1 MPAHSARSIGRLAPL
16 LDAFG
21 WAFCGAWAL
30 ATLGFP
36 LVKGMPAGYLPVLAG
51 AGLGGLVWRSRAGLG
66 RYVEGL
72 KPGAYLWL
80 VLGAAVVLR
89 AAAVAYFPL
98 EPMVDDAQFHRY
110 AVAMVHGGGYGAP
123 GVRAWFPPGMSLVL
137 AGWYFVTTPS
147 PLAGKILQI
156 GFSALLVWQTWATV
170 RQFLPE
176 RVARLAALLVA
187 VSPTLVFYTATLGYE
202 ILLALVL
209 LLSCRLAFR
218 VTTVHA
224 SSVPTLLAIGALL
237 GCGALLKPIC
247 LLLPVLF
254 AVAWWLI
261 DGSLLRAAGRAALVV
276 VVMLLV
282 ISPWTL
288 RNYRVLHAFV
298 PISTNGGTT
307 LYSANNPRATGLAM
321 PVEPLPGESDEV
333 SRDRLRMKAAVAW
346 ILGHPAASFQ
356 LALAKASYTWGASS
370 SIMSVVSTD
379 RLPPAVESAC
389 KALLNLTWTALLV
402 WCIAATATGRP
413 WSQPGMV
420 PATLVVAYVFG
431 LHLFYEAHSRH
442 HVPVVPLLCI
452 VAATSL
458 AAAPAGRRD

>member
-1 MPAHSARSIGRLAPL
+1 
-16 LDAFG
+16 
-21 WAFCGAWAL
+21 
-30 ATLGFP
+30 
-36 LVKGMPAGYLPVLAG
+36 MPAGYLPVLAG
-51 AGLGGLVWRSRAGLG
+51 AGLGGLVWRTRAGLG
-66 RYVEGL
+66 RYVDGL
-72 KPGAYLWL
+72 APAAYLWL
-80 VLGAAVVLR
+80 VLGAAAVLR
-89 AAAVAYFPL
+89 SAAVAYFPL

-110 AVAMVHGGGYGAP
+110 AVAMVQGGGYGAP

-156 GFSALLVWQTWATV
+156 LFSGLLVWQTWATA

-176 RVARLAALLVA
+176 RAARLAALLVA
-187 VSPTLVFYTATLGYE
+187 LLPTLVFYTATLGYE

-209 LLSCRLAFR
+209 LVSCRLAFR
-218 VTTVHA
+218 VTTVRS
-224 SSVPTLLAIGALL
+224 SSVPTLIAIGALL

-247 LLLPVLF
+247 LLVPVLF
-254 AVAWWLI
+254 GGAWWLI
-261 DGSLLRAAGRAALVV
+261 DGGVLRAAARVGVV
-276 VVMLLV
+276 VVVTLLV
-282 ISPWTL
+282 VSPWTL

-321 PVEPLPGESDEV
+321 PVEPLPGEADEV
-333 SRDRLRMKAAVAW
+333 SRDRLRMKTAVSW
-346 ILGHPAASFQ
+346 ILGHPAASFR

-389 KALLNLTWTALLV
+389 KAFLNLTWTALLV

-420 PATLVVAYVFG
+420 PAALVVAYVFG

-442 HVPVVPLLCI
+442 QVPVVPLLCI

-458 AAAPAGRRD
+458 AAVPAARRE